1 MSELIFVTGGARS
14 GKSRFA
20 LARATEIGGEAVTFI
35 ATAQALDAEMRERIA
50 THRLERNPHWQTLEE
65 PVNLSAALG
74 QASHEVVVLDCLSL
88 WVANLMLSG
97 LAEAAILEE
106 AAQVS
111 SSQRKRLIVVS
122 NEVGFGIVPDNAL
135 ARTYRD
141 VLGRVNQ
148 TFAVTAS
155 EAHLL
160 VSGLPLRLK

>member
-20 LARATEIGGEAVTFI
+20 LARATEIGGEDVTFI

-50 THRLERNPHWQTLEE
+50 THRFERNPRWQTVEE
-65 PVNLSAALG
+65 PVNLSAALEG
-74 QASHEVVVLDCLSL
+74 AIHEVVVLDCLSL
-88 WVANLMLSG
+88 WVSNLMLAG
-97 LAEAAILEE
+97 LKEAAILEE
-106 AAQVS
+106 ATQVF
-111 SSQRKRLIVVS
+111 SSQGKRLIVVS

-148 TFAVTAS
+148 TFAAVAS